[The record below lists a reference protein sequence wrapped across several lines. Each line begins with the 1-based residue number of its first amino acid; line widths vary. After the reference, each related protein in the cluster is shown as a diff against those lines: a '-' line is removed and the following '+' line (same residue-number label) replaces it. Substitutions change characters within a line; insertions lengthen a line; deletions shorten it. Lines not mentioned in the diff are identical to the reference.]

1 MKKLFTKTKL
11 AILLLVV
18 FIFGIAASS
27 TTEYFEIS
35 KNLEIFATLYKE
47 LNSYYVDDI
56 EPNEFMREGIDAM
69 LKSLD
74 PYTNFYSEAEI
85 EDYRFQTTGK
95 YGGIG
100 SLIKNDGNYIV
111 ITEPYKDYPAD
122 KAGLKAGDKIETIDG
137 INVKGKNSEEVSKL
151 LKGEP
156 GTAISVEVLR
166 PQVDGSTKKMTFEIK
181 REEVKVNNV
190 PYYGMASDDVGYI
203 KLSNFTQNAGKEVQ
217 DALKALEEKTPNLK
231 GVILDVRGNPGG
243 LLHEAVNIVN
253 VFVPKG
259 QLVVTTKG
267 KIKEWEKEFNTLN
280 SATDTEIPLVVLTSR
295 SSASASE
302 IVSGSVQDLDR
313 GVIIGQKTFGKGLVQ
328 TTRKLEYNTQ
338 LKVTTAKYYIPSGR
352 CIQAI
357 NYAERDE
364 NGAVSKI
371 PDSLKVAFKTH
382 NGRTVYDGGGVD
394 PDITTEV
401 KPLTDITVSLLRK
414 DLMFEYATLYKLKN
428 AELRDGEDFRL
439 SDTEY
444 QDFVNWLQDK
454 EYDYVTDSE
463 ELLKEFKET
472 AEKEDYFDGVQ
483 DEFEA
488 LKTKVAHDKE
498 KDLQKQKNEIRR
510 FLEEEI
516 VTRYFY
522 REGAIKNGFVY
533 DKEIKKALETLNDSK
548 AYNDLLQAKQ

>member
-428 AELRDGEDFRL
+428 TELRDGEDFRL

>member
-18 FIFGIAASS
+18 FIFGIAATN

-100 SLIKNDGNYIV
+100 SLIKKDGDYIV

-122 KAGLKAGDKIETIDG
+122 KAGLKAGDKIESVDG

-166 PQVDGSTKKMTFEIK
+166 PQADGTTQKMTFEIK

-190 PYYGMASDDVGYI
+190 PYYGMAEEGIAYI
-203 KLSNFTQNAGKEVQ
+203 KLSNFTQNAGKEVE
-217 DALKALEEKTPNLK
+217 DALKALKEKNPNLK

-267 KIKEWEKEFNTLN
+267 KVEEWEKEFNTLN

-302 IVSGSVQDLDR
+302 IVSGSIQDLDR

-357 NYAERDE
+357 NYAEKDE
-364 NGAVSKI
+364 DGAVSKI
-371 PDSLKVAFKTH
+371 PDSLKVAFKTQ

-394 PDITTEV
+394 PDIATEV
-401 KPLTDITVSLLRK
+401 KPLADITVSLLRK
-414 DLMFEYATLYKLKN
+414 DLLFEYATIYKLKN
-428 AELRDGEDFRL
+428 AELRGGEDFRL
-439 SDTEY
+439 SDSEY
-444 QDFVNWLQDK
+444 QDFISWLQNK

-472 AEKEDYFDGVQ
+472 AEKEEYFEGVK
-483 DEFEA
+483 DEYEA
-488 LKTKVAHDKE
+488 LKIKVAHDKD
-498 KDLQKQKNEIRR
+498 KDLQKQKNEIKR

-516 VTRYFY
+516 VTRYLY

-533 DKEIKKALETLNDSK
+533 DKEIKKAIETLNSSEV
-548 AYNDLLQAKQ
+548 YNNLLQTKK

>member
-156 GTAISVEVLR
+156 GTAISVDVLR

-190 PYYGMASDDVGYI
+190 PYYGMASDNVGYI

-217 DALKALEEKTPNLK
+217 DALKALEEKNPNLK

-444 QDFVNWLQDK
+444 QDFVSWLQDK

-498 KDLQKQKNEIRR
+498 KDLQKQKNEIKR

-516 VTRYFY
+516 VTRYYY

>member
-243 LLHEAVNIVN
+243 LLHEAV
-253 VFVPKG
+253 
-259 QLVVTTKG
+259 
-267 KIKEWEKEFNTLN
+267 
-280 SATDTEIPLVVLTSR
+280 
-295 SSASASE
+295 
-302 IVSGSVQDLDR
+302 
-313 GVIIGQKTFGKGLVQ
+313 
-328 TTRKLEYNTQ
+328 
-338 LKVTTAKYYIPSGR
+338 
-352 CIQAI
+352 
-357 NYAERDE
+357 
-364 NGAVSKI
+364 
-371 PDSLKVAFKTH
+371 
-382 NGRTVYDGGGVD
+382 
-394 PDITTEV
+394 
-401 KPLTDITVSLLRK
+401 
-414 DLMFEYATLYKLKN
+414 
-428 AELRDGEDFRL
+428 
-439 SDTEY
+439 
-444 QDFVNWLQDK
+444 
-454 EYDYVTDSE
+454 
-463 ELLKEFKET
+463 
-472 AEKEDYFDGVQ
+472 
-483 DEFEA
+483 
-488 LKTKVAHDKE
+488 
-498 KDLQKQKNEIRR
+498 
-510 FLEEEI
+510 
-516 VTRYFY
+516 
-522 REGAIKNGFVY
+522 
-533 DKEIKKALETLNDSK
+533 
-548 AYNDLLQAKQ
+548 